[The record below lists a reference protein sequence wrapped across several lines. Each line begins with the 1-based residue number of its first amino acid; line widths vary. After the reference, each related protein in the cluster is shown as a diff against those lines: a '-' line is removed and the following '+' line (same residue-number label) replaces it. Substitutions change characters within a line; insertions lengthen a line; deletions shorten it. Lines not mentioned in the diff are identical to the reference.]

1 MLALVKTLPT
11 SKPVEITINGSP
23 KEAEGILASLNSLY
37 EVNIIW
43 PKKTAGSAV
52 PFRNTNWWKKNSKKG
67 PGRFIAGTRMKFDL
81 TQSQLSKK
89 TGIPQSRLSEYEC
102 GKRSVSVENA
112 KRIAKV
118 LKCDYKRFL

>member
-1 MLALVKTLPT
+1 MLALVKMLPT
-11 SKPVEITINGSP
+11 SKPVEITINGS
-23 KEAEGILASLNSLY
+23 KKDSEGIVETLKTLY

-43 PKKTAGSAV
+43 PEKKIYSGI
-52 PFRNTNWWKKNSKKG
+52 PFRETNWWKKNSKKG
-67 PGRFIAGTRMKFDL
+67 PGRFIAGTRQKFDI

-102 GKRSVSVENA
+102 GKRKVTVENA
-112 KRIAKV
+112 KRIAKT